1 MSAGGTLL
9 ELTADAS
16 NTRETGW
23 EDYHTTGGTGGGVA
37 TVNGPDGPLEEL
49 PSFQQGVAG
58 IDQSITGRF
67 CPDVSAVADG
77 DTGYLL
83 FETDAD
89 TGEPGWKM
97 VGGTSAAAP
106 FWAGVMAL
114 IQQKAQAE
122 GITRFGFLTPLFYQL
137 AASHPQA
144 FHDIVRGG
152 NLLDDAVPGW
162 DKATGIGTPIVSV
175 LADAVIETLRGSG
188 G

>member
-1 MSAGGTLL
+1 
-9 ELTADAS
+9 
-16 NTRETGW
+16 
-23 EDYHTTGGTGGGVA
+23 
-37 TVNGPDGPLEEL
+37 
-49 PSFQQGVAG
+49 
-58 IDQSITGRF
+58 
-67 CPDVSAVADG
+67 
-77 DTGYLL
+77 
-83 FETDAD
+83 
-89 TGEPGWKM
+89 M

-122 GITRFGFLTPLFYQL
+122 GITRLGFLTPLFYQL

-144 FHDIVRGG
+144 FHDVVRGG

-175 LADAVIETLRGSG
+175 LADAVIETLRGTG